1 MSVSIKKLSDDVFEV
16 TVAKTSTTTHTVTV
30 TDQSLSDL
38 SDSNVTKTQLL
49 EFSFRFL
56 LEREPNTSILSSF
69 DINVI
74 SRYFSDYKDEV
85 MAKAS
90 SNLRE
95 AAARGGQIILITEER
110 GVSEVDFA
118 DAVIT
123 VPNVDPLL
131 APILLAVPAQILA
144 YLTAVEKGTD
154 VDQPRNLAKSVTV
167 E

>member
-16 TVAKTSTTTHTVTV
+16 TVVKTSTTTHTVTV

-85 MAKAS
+85 RRWCNES
-90 SNLRE
+90 QN
-95 AAARGGQIILITEER
+95 
-110 GVSEVDFA
+110 
-118 DAVIT
+118 
-123 VPNVDPLL
+123 
-131 APILLAVPAQILA
+131 
-144 YLTAVEKGTD
+144 
-154 VDQPRNLAKSVTV
+154 
-167 E
+167 

>member
-69 DINVI
+69 DISVI

-85 MAKAS
+85 RRWCDES
-90 SNLRE
+90 QN
-95 AAARGGQIILITEER
+95 
-110 GVSEVDFA
+110 
-118 DAVIT
+118 
-123 VPNVDPLL
+123 
-131 APILLAVPAQILA
+131 
-144 YLTAVEKGTD
+144 
-154 VDQPRNLAKSVTV
+154 
-167 E
+167 

>member
-1 MSVSIKKLSDDVFEV
+1 MSVSIKKLSDDLFEV

-85 MAKAS
+85 RRWCNES
-90 SNLRE
+90 QN
-95 AAARGGQIILITEER
+95 
-110 GVSEVDFA
+110 
-118 DAVIT
+118 
-123 VPNVDPLL
+123 
-131 APILLAVPAQILA
+131 
-144 YLTAVEKGTD
+144 
-154 VDQPRNLAKSVTV
+154 
-167 E
+167 